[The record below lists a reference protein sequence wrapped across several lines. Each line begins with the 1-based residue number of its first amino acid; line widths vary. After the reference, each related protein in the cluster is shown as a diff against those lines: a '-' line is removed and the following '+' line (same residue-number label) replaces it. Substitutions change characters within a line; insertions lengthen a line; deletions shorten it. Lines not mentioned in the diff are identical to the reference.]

1 MSWCERKNNNVKI
14 LFRLMQNKIFPA
26 VTAWAGLYKSEHLS
40 WKVCDTPP
48 CHHLQLEIGIR
59 AGSQAGTSGDASDD
73 TLSIVLTPRVG
84 PGQTWTRRARSRIHA
99 AGSHCHTRMA
109 LLFLSARVRSWTVQ
123 WRVMGW
129 VSASLRNPL
138 FCNGLGH
145 WACV

>member
-1 MSWCERKNNNVKI
+1 M
-14 LFRLMQNKIFPA
+14 FRQMQNKIFPA

-84 PGQTWTRRARSRIHA
+84 LDQESQEQDTR
-99 AGSHCHTRMA
+99 GWLTLSHQDGA
-109 LLFLSARVRSWTVQ
+109 PFPLS
-123 WRVMGW
+123 
-129 VSASLRNPL
+129 
-138 FCNGLGH
+138 
-145 WACV
+145 